1 MTANVR
7 ETVEQIHDL
16 NKNRDAFHSINGYF
30 YQFELTLL
38 HILEDGSR
46 DDAFEDVDCQ
56 SSYMIERIEDYVKYF
71 EKGEGSFIR
80 VAQIKHHT
88 NREGQSTYFDAVLFL
103 YYNYLNFLE
112 RNISNT
118 EYVARI
124 FHYDESEDKG
134 NIKPILDAAFKS
146 YEKRKVKQKA
156 ADEEK
161 ERKTGKP
168 TQRKDDILDKIY
180 KTGLDSE
187 VNKEAFATIAKF
199 IKTKSHVEVT
209 ESLKAKL
216 KERYQFLSTR
226 NSDEFLYAAAVSKL
240 IKEGKQGK
248 EISLKD
254 LDVYFNGQLELLENF
269 YVLKIIDYIK
279 GIIDS
284 NIIDVELNPWGRNVY
299 EQYKQIYKDIAH
311 FIEEKFKVN
320 EYRRSFL
327 LSTSPKEIRV
337 FEANTLN
344 EYIAFTEAN
353 VAISE
358 LLSKLSKIIFH
369 HLSSGEETF
378 DLEDWFRIN
387 EQGWLFKYPGEQRGI
402 GVITGN
408 FSSDVYSSLRHI
420 LPRLRNE
427 KLRPDVWYVKY
438 DDEFFN
444 SSQSMKYDHDYSDVP
459 LEGQEELHPYF
470 CDPAEDHFHMQCL
483 SCLSLGNYSNYSKVT
498 EIFIHGCHREE

>member
-1 MTANVR
+1 MTTTVR

-16 NKNRDAFHSINGYF
+16 NINRDAFHSINGYF

-38 HILEDGSR
+38 HILDDGSKN
-46 DDAFEDVDCQ
+46 DSFEDVDCQ

-71 EKGEGSFIR
+71 EKDGESFIR

-88 NREGQSTYFDAVLFL
+88 NREGPSTYYDAVLFL

-112 RNISNT
+112 RKTSDT

-124 FHYDESEDKG
+124 FHYDQSEDKG

-146 YEKRKVKQKA
+146 YEKKKVKQKE

-168 TQRKDDILDKIY
+168 IQRKDDILDKIY
-180 KTGLDSE
+180 KTGLDNE

-216 KERYQFLSTR
+216 KERYQFLSPF
-226 NSDEFLYAAAVSKL
+226 NSDEFLYAASVSKL
-240 IKEGKQGK
+240 IKEGQQGK

-254 LDVYFNGQLELLENF
+254 LDVYFRGEVELLENF
-269 YVLKIIDYIK
+269 YALKITDYVK

-284 NIIDVELNPWGRNVY
+284 NIIDVELNPWSRGVY
-299 EQYKQIYKDIAH
+299 EHYKQIYKDIAR
-311 FIEEKFKVN
+311 FIEEKFKIN
-320 EYRRSFL
+320 EYRKSFL
-327 LSTSPKEIRV
+327 LSTSPKEIRI
-337 FEANTLN
+337 FEANTLD
-344 EYIAFTEAN
+344 EYIAFTEAS

-369 HLSSGEETF
+369 YLDSGGEVF
-378 DLEDWFRIN
+378 DLDEWFEIN

-408 FSSDVYSSLRHI
+408 FSSDVFSSLRHI
-420 LPRLRNE
+420 LPRLRHE

-438 DDEFFN
+438 DDDFFN
-444 SSQSMKYDHDYSDVP
+444 ASQSMKYDHDYSDVP
-459 LEGQEELHPYF
+459 IEGQEELHPYF
-470 CDPAEDHFHMQCL
+470 CDPSEDHFHMQCL
-483 SCLSLGNYSNYSKVT
+483 RCLSLANYSNYSKIH
-498 EIFIHGCHREE
+498 EIFIHGCREE